1 MYKAGR
7 QQEINFRF
15 TRLPRLFDC
24 KFNDEI
30 MSEPKK
36 KTKSKTQKQNKK
48 QRKEEEKKF
57 SCHYKRNQARIKE
70 YILTG
75 K

>member
-1 MYKAGR
+1 
-7 QQEINFRF
+7 
-15 TRLPRLFDC
+15 
-24 KFNDEI
+24 

-36 KTKSKTQKQNKK
+36 KKKKSKTQKQNKK